1 MGAPVAV
8 HAGVSSQIYIYWVGM
23 LRLSMLGPGQPT
35 GNEEESP
42 VAVHSAL
49 RIVLVSKACGCRA
62 SGGKAAHEEQGH
74 ACHTP
79 PIHVQGEEISSIR
92 CRGFM
97 GFFFFG
103 FVCVFFFP
111 FFVKFFLVSP
121 CNLDYS
127 VWWAGQRTG
136 SEEESP
142 VAVHPGRAGTEMN
155 AWATVERQMEDGAT
169 VHEVG

>member
-1 MGAPVAV
+1 MLATHLQYMFRVRRSHQSDV
-8 HAGVSSQIYIYWVGM
+8 EVFWV
-23 LRLSMLGPGQPT
+23 
-35 GNEEESP
+35 
-42 VAVHSAL
+42 
-49 RIVLVSKACGCRA
+49 
-62 SGGKAAHEEQGH
+62 
-74 ACHTP
+74 
-79 PIHVQGEEISSIR
+79 
-92 CRGFM
+92 
-97 GFFFFG
+97 FFFG
-103 FVCVFFFP
+103 FLCVFFFP